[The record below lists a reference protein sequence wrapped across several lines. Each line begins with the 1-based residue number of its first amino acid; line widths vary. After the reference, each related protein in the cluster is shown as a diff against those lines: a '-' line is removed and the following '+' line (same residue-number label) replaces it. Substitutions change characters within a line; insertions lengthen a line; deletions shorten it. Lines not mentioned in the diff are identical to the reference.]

1 MYDPIRCYDI
11 AVNRIEEVFGESRVL
26 LPVVHPVSRD
36 EAMRSVATIDRA
48 GAKGCFLI
56 DQGMSERDVLALVL
70 EVRAAFPELWVGVNL
85 LGRSPA
91 DALATALDACAGR
104 IDAIWSD
111 NAPIAERATAQPAAD
126 AFVAA
131 RRERGWNGL
140 YFGGVAFKYQREI
153 AFADLG
159 RTAGLAARY
168 MDVLCTSGPG
178 TGKAAD
184 PDKVRA
190 IHEGAGGAAIA
201 LASGVT
207 AENAHVYTPYVD
219 AILVGTGLEASL
231 GVIDEAKLTALL
243 AALRG

>member
-1 MYDPIRCYDI
+1 M
-11 AVNRIEEVFGESRVL
+11 NRIEEVFGESRVL
-26 LPVVHPVSRD
+26 LPVVHPVSRE
-36 EAMRSVATIDRA
+36 EALRSIDVVHRA

-70 EVRAAFPELWVGVNL
+70 EVRAAFPTLWIGLNL

-91 DALATALDACAGR
+91 DALATALDACGGR
-104 IDAIWSD
+104 IDGIWSD
-111 NAPIAERATAQPAAD
+111 NARIDERATEQPAAD
-126 AFVAA
+126 AFVTA

-184 PDKVRA
+184 ADKVRA
-190 IHEGAGGAAIA
+190 IRDGAGGAAIA

-207 AENAHVYTPYVD
+207 AENAHVYTPYVN
-219 AILVGTGLEASL
+219 AFLVGTGLEARL
-231 GVIDEAKLTALL
+231 GVIDEAKLVALL